1 MAEGGESHNRYIRLG
16 APLPCRP
23 DRRDQ
28 MTHGVPIGSP
38 KGVPM
43 SAPELRSSQSV
54 LSPSVPFLSGGD
66 PSDFDTSDSETSG
79 SSASDSAASVFA
91 PSVFAETVSR
101 LRAAGCVFAEEEARL
116 LLGDASGPGELAAS
130 IERRI
135 AGYPLEHILGW
146 AEFGGLRIAVDPG
159 VFVPRRRTGL
169 LVDEAVALLQADC
182 VSSLSQL
189 TDVGGSPPAVVAD
202 LCCGSGA
209 VGVAIA
215 SRVEGIEL
223 HAADIDPGAV
233 ACARR
238 NVARLGGRVH
248 EGDLYDALPPRLKG
262 RARLLVV
269 NAPYVPTEAIGA
281 MPHEARIHESRI
293 ALDGGTDG
301 LDLHRRIASGAPE
314 WLAPGGHLLVE
325 TSERQAAGTAGIMAE
340 AGFGVRV
347 VHSEELDG
355 TVVIGR

>member
-1 MAEGGESHNRYIRLG
+1 MAEGGGSHYRYISLG
-16 APLPCRP
+16 VPIPCRP

-43 SAPELRSSQSV
+43 SAPELRPSQSAFP
-54 LSPSVPFLSGGD
+54 LSAFPPAAY
-66 PSDFDTSDSETSG
+66 P
-79 SSASDSAASVFA
+79 SSAFSWPD
-91 PSVFAETVSR
+91 FAETVSR
-101 LRAAGCVFAEEEARL
+101 LRAAGCVFAEDEARL
-116 LLGDASGPGELAAS
+116 LLDSASHPGDLAAS
-130 IERRI
+130 VEQRV

-146 AEFGGLRIAVDPG
+146 AEFCGLRIAVDPG
-159 VFVPRRRTGL
+159 VFVPRCRTGL
-169 LVDEAVALLQADC
+169 LVDAAVALLQADR
-182 VSSLSQL
+182 VSSQLQL
-189 TDVGGSPPAVVAD
+189 TDDGGSQPAVVAD

-215 SRVEGIEL
+215 SRAGGIEL
-223 HAADIDPGAV
+223 HAADIDPAAAG
-233 ACARR
+233 CARR
-238 NVARLGGRVH
+238 NVAPVGGQVH

-262 RARLLVV
+262 RVQLLVV

-293 ALDGGTDG
+293 ALDGGPDG
-301 LDLHRRIASGAPE
+301 LDLHRRVSAGAPE

-325 TSERQAAGTAGIMAE
+325 TSERQASGTAGIMAE
-340 AGFGVRV
+340 AGFGVRM

-355 TVVIGR
+355 TVVMGRCLEWA

>member
-1 MAEGGESHNRYIRLG
+1 
-16 APLPCRP
+16 
-23 DRRDQ
+23 
-28 MTHGVPIGSP
+28 
-38 KGVPM
+38 
-43 SAPELRSSQSV
+43 
-54 LSPSVPFLSGGD
+54 
-66 PSDFDTSDSETSG
+66 
-79 SSASDSAASVFA
+79 
-91 PSVFAETVSR
+91 
-101 LRAAGCVFAEEEARL
+101 
-116 LLGDASGPGELAAS
+116 
-130 IERRI
+130 
-135 AGYPLEHILGW
+135 
-146 AEFGGLRIAVDPG
+146 
-159 VFVPRRRTGL
+159 
-169 LVDEAVALLQADC
+169 
-182 VSSLSQL
+182 
-189 TDVGGSPPAVVAD
+189 
-202 LCCGSGA
+202 
-209 VGVAIA
+209 
-215 SRVEGIEL
+215 
-223 HAADIDPGAV
+223 V

-238 NVARLGGRVH
+238 NVAPLGGRVH

-301 LDLHRRIASGAPE
+301 LDLHRRIAYEAPE